1 MVPDAT
7 LVLAWL
13 VLAHLVADF
22 TLQTDRIVAEKGATG
37 RAAMRGLGLHG
48 AGVAICLVP
57 VVVAFGMPGLQ
68 LLVVVTLTHIA
79 VDRAK
84 ALITRRVEGRARV
97 RAGAAAGDRSV
108 GTSSFGPGW
117 TPMPAFLFV
126 FDQVMHL
133 VILVWAWA
141 VFLSPAVPVEWFAAG
156 VDALL
161 GGWDR
166 AVVHDVTLTAVVILS
181 LLLVNIR
188 AGSLLVAVLV
198 SPPPAMG
205 PSTGTAQPVADGAAM
220 TAGAAPAPS
229 LQGEPGAGW
238 RVRLGPLEATVES
251 ATAAPASSVG
261 PALTGPGVAPPARVG
276 ATIGILE
283 RLLIVTF
290 VLTGSQA
297 AIGFVVAAKTLARFR
312 QLEDRSFAEYYLLGT
327 LASVA
332 VALGSGLVAAAALAT
347 IS

>member
-251 ATAAPASSVG
+251 ATAAPASSMG
-261 PALTGPGVAPPARVG
+261 PALTGP
-276 ATIGILE
+276 
-283 RLLIVTF
+283 
-290 VLTGSQA
+290 
-297 AIGFVVAAKTLARFR
+297 GFVVAAKTLARFR